1 MKFKRKRET
10 APIEI
15 PPIRLETIHVD
26 HRIIHEYQAKPR
38 PKDIEIRLYNQENG
52 QMWMTYIS
60 FPGQKT
66 QIPAYALN
74 LSDDAG
80 KTIEMQ
86 VIW

>member
-1 MKFKRKRET
+1 MRFGRKHQ
-10 APIEI
+10 PVEI
-15 PPIRLETIHVD
+15 PAIRLETIRVD
-26 HRIIHEYQAKPR
+26 HKITHEYQAKPR
-38 PKDIEIRLYNQENG
+38 PKDIEIRFYNQENG
-52 QMWMTYIS
+52 QVWLTYVS

-74 LSDDAG
+74 LDSEPG